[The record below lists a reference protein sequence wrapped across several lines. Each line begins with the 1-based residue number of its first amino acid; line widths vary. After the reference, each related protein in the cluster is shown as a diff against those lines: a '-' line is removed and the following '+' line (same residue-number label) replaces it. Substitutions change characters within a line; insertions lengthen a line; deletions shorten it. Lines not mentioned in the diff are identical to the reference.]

1 MTFLANLVCKKIYL
15 TEQTCNICNDVLKYV
30 LKHVLFECN
39 RNRARVYRVKLY
51 YFVNIIMQVG
61 VRTLNM
67 FLKKSTYL
75 QQSKYMLGY
84 IDNSLIDVLPTDL

>member
-1 MTFLANLVCKKIYL
+1 MLQVNVHNSLTVSNILKVSIEKPGSLELMRFLAKLVCKKIYL
-15 TEQTCNICNDVLKYV
+15 TEQTCNICNDVLKDF

-67 FLKKSTYL
+67 F
-75 QQSKYMLGY
+75 
-84 IDNSLIDVLPTDL
+84 